1 MKTGICLFI
10 LLSAVPRP
18 APAEIETK
26 LAASEALKDEVLKEI
41 EERLLKDEP
50 AARGL
55 ARRLLNSSLKSYFG
69 GISDREEDLDR
80 VVEWIRANPHSAAR
94 LAFGFAQDDAEG
106 TSSFESSLYERVIR
120 YYRVNPNA
128 TRGLLGTLLAA
139 GQSSAE
145 LLKLEGMDEEQSRD
159 AVKRFFEGESTTT
172 GKTPTGPP
180 GGRPPGSSG
189 GPPGS
194 GSGSS
199 SPALAA
205 SGPYDRLTAANLK
218 GHSPEVLYLQSA
230 YNARRIPGAPKLVE
244 TGRLDYETIRFPFYE
259 LSHDLKNLEAG
270 LGQLRSRV
278 MGKNSHLLGTYL
290 LKGNSPSLRVEQEL
304 RKARE
309 ALARFEE
316 EARAFQDLSRVNLPA
331 LKALGSRQ
339 REAARRVNAA
349 WIGLEAATLDELSS
363 FMTPEL
369 LRLIRR
375 ASVYPEVR
383 EAYERE
389 ADGLQE
395 RIEASRRELKGIEE
409 LLGREDYLS
418 RIAEIE
424 SRTARTG
431 RTRRK
436 LRRDIRQYV
445 TTPYKLHEAHVA
457 LLQKSWWRE
466 LLDSLILRFLPSSRW
481 ARQIRDE
488 KAAFAFQSGRF
499 AGIASG
505 RYLD

>member
-1 MKTGICLFI
+1 MKIGVCPPFLCLFI

-69 GISDREEDLDR
+69 GISNREEDLDR
-80 VVEWIRANPHSAAR
+80 VVEWIRTNPHSAAQ

-120 YYRVNPNA
+120 YYTVNPNA

-180 GGRPPGSSG
+180 GSAGKPPGGPG
-189 GPPGS
+189 GSTP
-194 GSGSS
+194 
-199 SPALAA
+199 PALAGA
-205 SGPYDRLTAANLK
+205 GIYDRLAASNLK
-218 GHSPEVLYLQSA
+218 GHSPEVLYFQSS
-230 YNARRIPGAPKLVE
+230 YNALRIPGAPKLVE
-244 TGRLDYETIRFPFYE
+244 TGRIDYETIRFPFYQIGY
-259 LSHDLKNLEAG
+259 DLRNLETG
-270 LGQLRSRV
+270 LAD
-278 MGKNSHLLGTYL
+278 
-290 LKGNSPSLRVEQEL
+290 L
-304 RKARE
+304 RKRAGGVPDRVRGASSVEEGIRRARE
-309 ALARFEE
+309 ALARFD
-316 EARAFQDLSRVNLPA
+316 AGAGAFRDQDRITLA
-331 LKALGSRQ
+331 DLKALGSRQ
-339 REAARRVNAA
+339 REAARRVTSA
-349 WIGLEAATLDELSS
+349 WIGLEAARLDELSS

-369 LRLIRR
+369 LRLIRG

-389 ADGLQE
+389 AGGLQE
-395 RIEASRRELKGIEE
+395 RIEASRRELKGIEG

-418 RIAEIE
+418 WIAEIE

-431 RTRRK
+431 RIRRK
-436 LRRDIRQYV
+436 LRQDIRQYV
-445 TTPYKLHEAHVA
+445 TTPYKLHEAHMA

-466 LLDSLILRFLPSSRW
+466 LLDSLILRFLSSSRW
-481 ARQIRDE
+481 ARRIRDE
-488 KAAFAFQSGRF
+488 KAAFAFQRGRF

-505 RYLD
+505 RYP